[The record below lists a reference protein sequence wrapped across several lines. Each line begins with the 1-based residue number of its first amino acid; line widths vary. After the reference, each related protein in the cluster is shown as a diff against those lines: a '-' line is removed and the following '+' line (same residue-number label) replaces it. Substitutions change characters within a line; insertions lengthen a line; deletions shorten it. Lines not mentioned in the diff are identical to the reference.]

1 MSKSNLNERY
11 QKILKATVK
20 HYIATAEPVGSKAL
34 VEGYNFRVSSATIRN
49 VLGHLEK
56 EGFLY
61 QPHTSSGRVPS
72 DSGYRIYV
80 DELMSHDETIS
91 KQVEQNLLHQLKRES
106 WHFDS
111 LLQRATQI
119 LANISGYIA
128 IITLPQTSSNKLKH
142 LQLVQVSSKQ
152 MMLIIVTDG
161 YQTQSV
167 LMDIPATILDDETE
181 VLAEELKILSNFL
194 NHQLK
199 GYSFSELVNLDWS
212 KIDQEFAQ
220 YKNFL
225 KNLVKEISQ
234 RLQADQTPSIIMHG
248 VSEVLR
254 HPEFSHLQ
262 QVQML
267 LHLLEQ
273 QQDQL
278 IPLICESTQQDI
290 LSQKVK
296 IRIGSENPL
305 ESMRLCTLV
314 SAVYRQGEYPIG
326 SVGIIGPTR
335 MLYENTIPL
344 VETTADYL
352 TETLSD
358 SITE

>member
-1 MSKSNLNERY
+1 MPKSNLNERY

-20 HYIATAEPVGSKAL
+20 HYIATAEPVGSKTL

-49 VLGHLEK
+49 VLGQLEK

-80 DELMSHDETIS
+80 DELMSPDETIS

-106 WHFDS
+106 WHFDT

-128 IITLPQTSSNKLKH
+128 IITLPQTASNKLKH

-181 VLAEELKILSNFL
+181 VLAELNILSNFL

-199 GYSFSELVNLDWS
+199 GYSVSELVNLDWS
-212 KIDQEFAQ
+212 RIDQEFLQ
-220 YKNFL
+220 YKNFI
-225 KNLVKEISQ
+225 KNLVQEISQ
-234 RLQADQTPSIIMHG
+234 RLQVEQTPSIIMHG

-278 IPLICESTQQDI
+278 IPLICEYSESET
-290 LSQKVK
+290 LSKKVNV
-296 IRIGSENPL
+296 RIGSENPL
-305 ESMRLCTLV
+305 KSMRICTLV
-314 SAVYRQGEYPIG
+314 SAVYRQGEYPVG

-335 MLYENTIPL
+335 MLYENTISL

-352 TETLSD
+352 TEALSD
-358 SITE
+358 FITA

>member
-1 MSKSNLNERY
+1 MPKSNLNERY
-11 QKILKATVK
+11 QKILKATVR

-34 VEGYNFRVSSATIRN
+34 VEGYNFRISSATIRN

-72 DSGYRIYV
+72 DSGYRVYV
-80 DELMSHDETIS
+80 DELMKTDDTIS
-91 KQVEQNLLHQLKRES
+91 KQVEQNLLHQLKGES

-128 IITLPQTSSNKLKH
+128 IITLPQTSSHKLKH
-142 LQLVQVSSKQ
+142 LQLVQVSPKQ

-181 VLAEELKILSNFL
+181 VLAEELQILSNFL

-278 IPLICESTQQDI
+278 IPLICEFTQKDI

-314 SAVYRQGEYPIG
+314 SAIYRQGEYPVG

>member
-1 MSKSNLNERY
+1 MLHSNLNERH

-20 HYIATAEPVGSKAL
+20 HYIATAEPVGSKTL
-34 VEGYNFRVSSATIRN
+34 VEGYNFSVSSATIRN
-49 VLGHLEK
+49 VLGNLEK

-80 DELMSHDETIS
+80 DELMIPDEAIGR
-91 KQVEQNLLHQLKRES
+91 QVEQYLMHQLKPDS
-106 WHFDS
+106 WSFES

-128 IITLPQTSSNKLKH
+128 IITLPQTATNKLKH
-142 LQLVQVSSKQ
+142 LQLVQVSLKQ
-152 MMLIIVTDG
+152 MMLLVVTDG

-167 LMDIPATILDDETE
+167 LMDIPPAILEEETE
-181 VLAEELKILSNFL
+181 DIAEELQILSNFL

-199 GYSFSELVNLDWS
+199 GYSCAELVNLDWS
-212 KIDQEFAQ
+212 QIDREFVQ
-220 YKNFL
+220 YKNLL
-225 KNLVKEISQ
+225 KSLVQEITQ
-234 RLQADQTPSIIMHG
+234 RLQVQHTPSMIMHG

-254 HPEFSHLQ
+254 YPEFSHLE
-262 QVQML
+262 QVKVL

-278 IPLICESTQQDI
+278 IPLIYEWPEKE
-290 LSQKVK
+290 LFNKKVN

-305 ESMRLCTLV
+305 QSMRLCTLV
-314 SAVYRQGEYPIG
+314 SAVYRQGEYPVG

-344 VETTADYL
+344 VESTADYL
-352 TETLSD
+352 TEALSE
-358 SITE
+358 SIAE

>member
-1 MSKSNLNERY
+1 MPKSNLNERY

-20 HYIATAEPVGSKAL
+20 HYIATAEPVGSKTL
-34 VEGYNFRVSSATIRN
+34 VEGYNFQVSSATIRN

-80 DELMSHDETIS
+80 DQLMSLDQTMS
-91 KQVEQNLLHQLKRES
+91 KQVEHHLIHQLKRDS
-106 WHFDS
+106 WHFDI

-142 LQLVQVSSKQ
+142 LQLVQVSAKQ

-167 LMDIPATILDDETE
+167 LMDIPAPILEDEAE
-181 VLAEELKILSNFL
+181 DLAEELQILSNFL
-194 NHQLK
+194 NQQLK
-199 GYSFSELVNLDWS
+199 GYSFYELINLDWT
-212 KIDQEFAQ
+212 KIDQEFVQ

-225 KNLVKEISQ
+225 KNLIQEISQ
-234 RLQADQTPSIIMHG
+234 RLQAEQNPSIIMHG
-248 VSEVLR
+248 VSDALR
-254 HPEFSHLQ
+254 HPEFSQLEQ
-262 QVQML
+262 FQML

-278 IPLICESTQQDI
+278 IPLICEAT
-290 LSQKVK
+290 QKVK

-314 SAVYRQGEYPIG
+314 SAVYCQGNYPVG

-344 VETTADYL
+344 VETTANYL
-352 TETLSD
+352 TEALTD
-358 SITE
+358 SISE

>member
-1 MSKSNLNERY
+1 MPKSHLNERY

-20 HYIATAEPVGSKAL
+20 HYIATAEPVGSKTL
-34 VEGYNFRVSSATIRN
+34 VEGYNFQVSSATIRN
-49 VLGHLEK
+49 ALGQLEK
-56 EGFLY
+56 DGFLY

-80 DELMSHDETIS
+80 DELMRPDETIS
-91 KQVEQNLLHQLKRES
+91 KHIEQYLFQQLKRET

-119 LANISGYIA
+119 LSNISGYIA
-128 IITLPQTSSNKLKH
+128 IITLPQTSNNKLKH

-152 MMLIIVTDG
+152 MMLIIVTDS
-161 YQTQSV
+161 YQSQSV
-167 LMDIPATILDDETE
+167 LMDIPATILEDETE
-181 VLAEELKILSNFL
+181 DLAKELQILSNFL

-199 GYSFSELVNLDWS
+199 GYSYAELITLDWN
-212 KIDQEFAQ
+212 KIDQEFLQ
-220 YKNFL
+220 YKNIL
-225 KNLVKEISQ
+225 KNLVQEVSQ
-234 RLQADQTPSIIMHG
+234 RLQAESTPSIIMHG

-254 HPEFSHLQ
+254 HPEFSHLEQ
-262 QVQML
+262 FKML

-278 IPLICESTQQDI
+278 IPLICEST
-290 LSQKVK
+290 SKVK

-314 SAVYRQGEYPIG
+314 SAVYRQGESPVG

-335 MLYENTIPL
+335 MLYENTISL

-352 TETLSD
+352 TEALND
-358 SITE
+358 SIVL